1 MHTVLA
7 TETLK
12 TGEALQIECV
22 LAPDADRKAQIV
34 PFLAHK
40 PDNYRAHVEAAFA
53 GACDGLETRFYVGL
67 LEGQIVGNI
76 MTVEANG
83 VGILGHVNT
92 REDQRRKGIC
102 QAIMARQMHD
112 FRERNGHVLLLGTG
126 YQSAAYHIYHSFGF
140 QDLPQ
145 ARPGVMR
152 YLRDGE
158 EPDFLTRFFAPAAPC
173 AVAPAGWKHWP
184 LVALLASLPDLPH
197 LRSLTLGARGVT
209 LLEGPYCTF
218 MHRWLGDPH
227 AGAVVLES
235 ETGAVVGVATLVPD
249 PHWPDVRLL
258 DVFAHPHVAPADVDA
273 LIRALPPLPGNIQC
287 YAGAE
292 DTVKIAALEQAGFAR
307 AAVLPNQFREGDSW
321 RDAWLYSKRE
331 DDRQ

>member
-1 MHTVLA
+1 MHNILA
-7 TETLK
+7 MQTLK

-22 LAPDADRKAQIV
+22 LAPDADRETQII

-40 PDNYRAHVEAAFA
+40 PGEYRTHIEAAFSA

-67 LEGQIVGNI
+67 LDGQVVGNI
-76 MTVEANG
+76 MTVEAHG

-102 QAIMARQMHD
+102 QAIMARQMDD

-140 QDLPQ
+140 RDLPQ
-145 ARPGVMR
+145 GRPGVMR
-152 YLRDGE
+152 YLRDD
-158 EPDFLTRFFAPAAPC
+158 EPDFVARFFAPAPC

-184 LVALLASLPDLPH
+184 LVALLAALPDLPY
-197 LRSLTLGARGVT
+197 LRSLTLDAHGVT
-209 LLEGPYCTF
+209 LLEGPYCAF
-218 MHRWLGDPH
+218 MSRWGANTRAH
-227 AGAVVLES
+227 AAVLES

-249 PHWPDVRLL
+249 ERWPDVRLL
-258 DVFAHPHVAPADVDA
+258 DVFAHPQVAATDIVA
-273 LIRALPPLPGNIQC
+273 LIRALPPLPGTVQC
-287 YAGAE
+287 FTGATQE

-307 AAVLPNQFREGDSW
+307 AAVLPDQFRQGDSW
-321 RDAWLYSKRE
+321 RDAWLYSARA
-331 DDRQ
+331 